1 MEITYDYYRI
11 FYYVAKYKS
20 FSKAAAAL
28 MSNQP
33 NVSRFMNN
41 LENQLGCKLFIRSNR
56 GVTLTPEGEKLYHHV
71 AIAYHHIQAAELELA
86 NDKSLANG
94 SITIETSETA
104 LHILLLPIL
113 QRFHQTYPGI
123 RLCISNHTTPQA
135 LQVLKSGL
143 ADFAIVTSPKEMHKP
158 LKRTPLVQ
166 FQEILI
172 GSSQYAFL
180 ADTTSHL
187 SELSGYPLIS
197 LGKEAATY
205 EFYSK
210 LYLQHD
216 LVWNPDT
223 EVATTDQILPL
234 VKNGLGIGFVPEKFA
249 LDALAAGEVCQI
261 PLYEDIPSRTI
272 CLIEDRSH
280 SLSIAANALKR
291 LLLETCVTRRSP
303 SRSV

>member
-56 GVTLTPEGEKLYHHV
+56 GVSLTPEGQKLYQHV
-71 AIAYHHIQAAELELA
+71 SIAFHHIQAAELELV
-86 NDKSLANG
+86 NDKSLTNG
-94 SITIETSETA
+94 IVTIETSETA
-104 LHILLLPIL
+104 LHVLLLPIL
-113 QRFHQTYPGI
+113 QRFHQNYPGI

-135 LQVLKSGL
+135 LHVLRSGL
-143 ADFAIVTSPKEMHKP
+143 ADFAIVTSPEKVNKP
-158 LKRTPLVQ
+158 LKKTPLVQ

-180 ADTTSHL
+180 ADNTRHL
-187 SELSGYPLIS
+187 SELSAYPLIS
-197 LGKEAATY
+197 LSKEAATY

-210 LYLQHD
+210 LYLQHN
-216 LVWNPDT
+216 LLWNPDT
-223 EVATTDQILPL
+223 KVATTDQVLPL
-234 VKNGLGIGFVPEKFA
+234 VKNGLGIGFVPETFA
-249 LDALAAGEVCQI
+249 LEALKTKEVFQI
-261 PLYEDIPSRTI
+261 PLYEEIPARTI
-272 CLIEDRSH
+272 CLIEDKSH
-280 SLSIAANALKR
+280 SLSIAANAFKR
-291 LLLETCVTRRSP
+291 LLLETCID
-303 SRSV
+303 